1 MLQVPTH
8 FIKAPGE
15 DKAIMRRRLAKANKT
30 KADLNHQYRTYS
42 PKLNW
47 SPSPLTHTT
56 KHPNHPSHPSH
67 PNHPRQDVEKGAREG
82 KERRQAVQARLEACK
97 PNMYHGRSTTI
108 KTNSER
114 QREQQAI
121 GHRTR
126 KSVPASERVS

>member
-1 MLQVPTH
+1 MNCCVLQVPAH

-47 SPSPLTHTT
+47 APSPLTHTT
-56 KHPNHPSHPSH
+56 KYSKHSR
-67 PNHPRQDVEKGAREG
+67 HPRQEKGAREG
-82 KERRQAVQARLEACK
+82 KERRQAVQARLEAAK

-108 KTNSER
+108 KTKSER
-114 QREQQAI
+114 EREQQAI